1 MSSVSSTTRFTIE
14 TTMSGMSPL
23 KLLWCVI
30 ANDIPFEISVLFHN
44 TPALEGSILL
54 NPVSFVL
61 ISIDFAFS

>member
-1 MSSVSSTTRFTIE
+1 
-14 TTMSGMSPL
+14 MSGMFPL